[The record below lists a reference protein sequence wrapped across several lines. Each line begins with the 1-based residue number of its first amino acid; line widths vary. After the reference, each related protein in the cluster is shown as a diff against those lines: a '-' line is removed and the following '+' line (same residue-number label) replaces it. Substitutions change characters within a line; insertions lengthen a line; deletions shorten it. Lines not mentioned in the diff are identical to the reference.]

1 MLSYQII
8 NLIIILSYIIL
19 YRLIS
24 KEYEKI
30 RESVKLFKKFPAID
44 LKLTQSLRS
53 LKILFLTI
61 CLLYAG
67 RFIQYVITLSVQ
79 SKDIGNYLDP
89 LIIALKAIMVTG
101 ICFSIQVKV
110 RSENGN
116 LQADVEIQ
124 KKAKKNSS

>member
-1 MLSYQII
+1 
-8 NLIIILSYIIL
+8 
-19 YRLIS
+19 
-24 KEYEKI
+24 
-30 RESVKLFKKFPAID
+30 
-44 LKLTQSLRS
+44 
-53 LKILFLTI
+53 
-61 CLLYAG
+61 
-67 RFIQYVITLSVQ
+67 VQ

>member
-1 MLSYQII
+1 
-8 NLIIILSYIIL
+8 
-19 YRLIS
+19 
-24 KEYEKI
+24 
-30 RESVKLFKKFPAID
+30 V
-44 LKLTQSLRS
+44 
-53 LKILFLTI
+53 
-61 CLLYAG
+61 
-67 RFIQYVITLSVQ
+67 VTLSVQ